1 MSERALVFY
10 DPETDIEELIQ
21 KYGGNASSLDLEE
34 VVIDEAGV
42 AKEGEIWSPQLL
54 PYEEWGATQGERQED
69 EVAADLFSV
78 GSLTLGIDKNYLDS
92 ILAKAVKDNPL
103 AASESSVVVQKK
115 EYDEDVDL
123 QGAFA
128 VREAYNG
135 YILVGADLRRFAA
148 SLGQK
153 EDLVVVLPAYID
165 GKPVVRVSPE
175 AFARRHVQ
183 GVGIRLLV
191 IPDTVENVGEDTFAT
206 ISVGHVHLGAGVSRL
221 GGQSCDLAGVSP
233 RLGCRNYTVSEE
245 NTHYKGVDGNLLTKN
260 GARLMFLA
268 PPYGERV
275 YIPEVVT
282 QIDASALCRGCG
294 KPQLVYCPTSL
305 ERVSTKEWDDCVW
318 ICPETA
324 RARKPLEDR
333 GVRLAGPNAVRYED
347 CWYDFDENGAVL
359 IAGPPAPRNV
369 SQRFADA
376 AAARYA
382 GRSDQS
388 PFDLIWDVENRVPD
402 LSGRTS
408 LILPREV
415 DGKPL
420 TRIAVRAL
428 PFAPATLVLP
438 DTVRVVERDNAC
450 RGTKR
455 LVLPEG
461 IEVIGSCSFRPRT
474 FEGIVPIPK
483 SVKSIGYGCFE
494 YSLCRLEHTGSIV
507 HVSADQMQSCFLEEV
522 GEDGVPFS
530 YEQYDEVI
538 FGARKLPDMLGTYI
552 HRLADPIAPPEKIR
566 ENLLERLRSRL
577 REAQERVAK
586 DGDLATVQALFKAG
600 FINDETFDRQI
611 ELLRSCN
618 RTDCVLYL
626 MDQRGGEKAEEK
638 KPASARSRF
647 AL

>member
-1 MSERALVFY
+1 MSERALVFH
-10 DPETDIEELIQ
+10 DPDTPIEELIQ
-21 KYGGNASSLDLEE
+21 KYGGNASVLDLEE
-34 VVIDEAGV
+34 VVIDEPGV
-42 AKEGEIWSPQLL
+42 AKEGEVGSPQLL
-54 PYEEWGATQGERQED
+54 PYEEWGSSRDAEEP
-69 EVAADLFSV
+69 EVASDLFSV

-92 ILAKAVKDNPL
+92 ILAEAVKDNPL
-103 AASESSVVVQKK
+103 AASSSSFVVQKE
-115 EYDEDVDL
+115 EYDADVDL
-123 QGAFA
+123 KGAFA

-135 YILVGADLRRFAA
+135 WILVGADLRKFAA

-165 GKPVVRVSPE
+165 GKPVVRVTPE
-175 AFARRHVQ
+175 AFARRFVQ
-183 GVGIRLLV
+183 GIGIRLLV

-233 RLGCRNYTVSEE
+233 RLGCRNYTVAQG
-245 NTHYKGVDGNLLTKN
+245 NTHYKGLDGNLLTYN
-260 GARLMFLA
+260 GARLIFFA

-275 YIPEVVT
+275 YIPEGVQ
-282 QIDASALCRGCG
+282 QIDASALCRGCE
-294 KPQLVYCPTSL
+294 KPQLVVCPTSL

-318 ICPETA
+318 ICPDEA
-324 RARKPLEDR
+324 RAHKPLEDR
-333 GVRLAGPNAVRYED
+333 GVRLAGPNAVQYD
-347 CWYDFDENGAVL
+347 GCWYDFDERGAVL
-359 IAGPPAPRNV
+359 VAGPPAPKNV
-369 SQRFADA
+369 SQRFAAA
-376 AAARYA
+376 AAARHA
-382 GRSDQS
+382 GRSDTRPS
-388 PFDLIWDVENRVPD
+388 AVIENMEDRIED
-402 LSGRTS
+402 RSARQT

-415 DGKPL
+415 EGRPL
-420 TRIAVRAL
+420 WRIAVRAM
-428 PFAPATLVLP
+428 PFAPPTLVLP

-461 IEVIGSCSFRPRT
+461 LEVIGSCSFRPRI
-474 FEGIVPIPK
+474 FEDVVPIPK

-507 HVSADQMQSCFLEEV
+507 HVSADQMMSCFLEDP
-522 GEDGVPFS
+522 EDGVPFD
-530 YEQYDEVI
+530 YKYYDEVI

-552 HRLADPIAPPEKIR
+552 HRLADPVQPPAKIK
-566 ENLLERLRSRL
+566 ENLLERLNARL
-577 REAQERVAK
+577 REAQDRVAK
-586 DGDLATVQALFKAG
+586 DGDLATVRALLEAG

-626 MDQRGGEKAEEK
+626 MDQKGGAKEEEVKPK
-638 KPASARSRF
+638 KARSRF